1 MRRRLFTLCAV
12 VAIAAIAVP
21 VAAARNLTPRAST
34 LTLAFEGP
42 LTGGQAANGQD
53 MLRGTKLAIAE
64 INKAGGVLGMQ
75 IKLITGNDK
84 ATPSIGVTVAENLVK
99 QKPFGLIGP
108 YNSSVGLANLP
119 IYIAGGVFPVQLTS
133 TDDTKKL
140 GITVQPKN
148 SQISPVEVQWMT
160 EQKAGK
166 VSILFD
172 PDTYTK
178 GMADRMFAALNKK
191 GVLVTKI
198 AIDPKSKDYSA
209 QVAQAVTNN
218 PDVVYVSTYYPQG
231 AIIAKNLLASQAS
244 HPTKCFM
251 GLANQDAAFVK
262 AAGIPAA
269 SACTFSG
276 VPTPSQFGN
285 TKSTAYVKNYAKK
298 FNTNPGPWGIFTY
311 DSVYTMVSA
320 IRRAGSLNYLSVSRQ
335 AFYTKNLSGAT
346 GMITID
352 PKTGYRSNVPVAIL
366 NVDATTGKFVLSKLY
381 TK

>member
-1 MRRRLFTLCAV
+1 MRRLFTLFLV

-21 VAAARNLTPRAST
+21 VAAARSLAPRADT

-53 MLRGTKLAIAE
+53 MLRGTKLAITE

-75 IKLITGNDK
+75 INLITGNDK

-99 QKPFGLIGP
+99 KHPFGLIGP

-119 IYIAGGVFPVQLTS
+119 IYIAGGVFPVQMTS
-133 TDDTKKL
+133 TDDTKNM

-148 SQISPVEVQWMT
+148 SQISPVEVQWMVA
-160 EQKAGK
+160 QKAGK
-166 VSILFD
+166 VSIMYD
-172 PDTYTK
+172 PSAYTK
-178 GMADRMFAALNKK
+178 GMADRMYAALNKR

-198 AIDPKSKDYSA
+198 AIDPKSKDFTA
-209 QVAQAVTNN
+209 QVEQAETNN
-218 PDVVYVSTYYPQG
+218 PDVVYVSTYYNQG
-231 AIIAKNLLASQAS
+231 AIIAKELAAAQAS

-262 AAGIPAA
+262 QAGIPASA
-269 SACTFSG
+269 ACTFSG

-285 TKSTAYVKNYAKK
+285 AKSTAYVTNYAKK
-298 FNTNPGPWGIFTY
+298 FHTNPGPWGIFTY
-311 DSVYTMVSA
+311 DSVYTMVNA
-320 IRRAGSLNYLSVSRQ
+320 IRRAGSLSYRAVSKQ
-335 AFYTKNLSGAT
+335 AFHITNLSGAT
-346 GMITID
+346 GKITID

-366 NVDATTGKFVLSKLY
+366 TVDGTSGQFVLQKLY
-381 TK
+381 TQ

>member
-1 MRRRLFTLCAV
+1 VHRRLFTLLV
-12 VAIAAIAVP
+12 VIAMTTTVAPIAAAHSLP
-21 VAAARNLTPRAST
+21 PRSDV

-42 LTGGQAANGQD
+42 LTGGQAANGRD

-64 INKAGGVLGMQ
+64 INKAGGVLGLP

-99 QKPFGLIGP
+99 QQPFGLIGP

-119 IYIAGGVFPVQLTS
+119 IFIAGGVFPVQLTS
-133 TDDTKKL
+133 TDDTKNM

-148 SQISPVEVQWMT
+148 SQISPVELQWMT
-160 EQKAGK
+160 TEKVGK
-166 VSILFD
+166 VSILYD

-178 GMADRMFAALNKK
+178 GMADRMFKGLKK
-191 GVLVTKI
+191 TGVLVTKI
-198 AIDPKSKDYSA
+198 RIDSKSKDFTA

-231 AIIAKNLLASQAS
+231 AIIAKNLLAAQAD

-262 AAGIPAA
+262 QAGIPAA

-276 VPTPSQFGN
+276 VPTPNQFGN
-285 TKSTAYVKNYAKK
+285 AKSTAYVKNYAKK
-298 FNTNPGPWGIFTY
+298 FSANPGPWGIFTY
-311 DSVYTMVSA
+311 DSVYTLVNA
-320 IRRAGSLNYLSVSRQ
+320 IRRAGRLSVSAVSNK
-335 AFYTKNLSGAT
+335 AFHTTNLSGAT
-346 GMITID
+346 GRITID

-366 NVDATTGKFVLSKLY
+366 NVDGTTGKFVLSKLF

>member
-1 MRRRLFTLCAV
+1 VRRLFTLFLV

-21 VAAARNLTPRAST
+21 VAAARSLAPRADT

-53 MLRGTKLAIAE
+53 MLRGTKLAVAE
-64 INKAGGVLGMQ
+64 INKAGGVLGLQ

-99 QKPFGLIGP
+99 QHPFGLIGP

-119 IYIAGGVFPVQLTS
+119 IFIADGVFPVQMTS
-133 TDDTKKL
+133 TDDTKNM

-148 SQISPVEVQWMT
+148 SQISPVEVEWMT

-166 VSILFD
+166 VSILYD
-172 PDTYTK
+172 PSAYTK
-178 GMADRMFAALNKK
+178 GMADRLYKALTKK
-191 GVLVTKI
+191 GVLVSET
-198 AIDPKSKDYSA
+198 AIDPKSKDFTA
-209 QVAQAVTNN
+209 QVEQAETNN

-231 AIIAKNLLASQAS
+231 AIIAKELLAAQAS

-251 GLANQDAAFVK
+251 GLANQDQDFVTRS
-262 AAGIPAA
+262 GIPAA
-269 SACTFSG
+269 AACTFSG

-285 TKSTAYVKNYAKK
+285 AKSTAYVTNFVKK
-298 FNTNPGPWGIFTY
+298 FHANPGPWGIFTY
-311 DSVYTMVSA
+311 DSVYTLVNA
-320 IRRAGSLNYLSVSRQ
+320 IRRAGKLSVKSVSKK
-335 AFYTKNLSGAT
+335 AFNTTNFAGAT
-346 GMITID
+346 GSITID

-366 NVDATTGKFVLSKLY
+366 NVDPTTGKFVLSKLY
-381 TK
+381 TQ

>member
-1 MRRRLFTLCAV
+1 MRRLFTLFLV

-21 VAAARNLTPRAST
+21 VAAARSLAPRADT

-53 MLRGTKLAIAE
+53 MLRGTKLAITE

-75 IKLITGNDK
+75 INLITGNDK

-99 QKPFGLIGP
+99 KHPFGLIGP

-119 IYIAGGVFPVQLTS
+119 IYIAGGVFPVQMTS
-133 TDDTKKL
+133 TDDTKNM

-148 SQISPVEVQWMT
+148 SQISPVEVQWMVA
-160 EQKAGK
+160 QKAGK
-166 VSILFD
+166 VSIMYD
-172 PDTYTK
+172 PSAYTK
-178 GMADRMFAALNKK
+178 GMADRMYAALNKR

-198 AIDPKSKDYSA
+198 AIDPKSKDFTA
-209 QVAQAVTNN
+209 QVEQAETNS
-218 PDVVYVSTYYPQG
+218 PDVVYVSTYYNQG
-231 AIIAKNLLASQAS
+231 AIIAKELAAAQAS

-262 AAGIPAA
+262 QAGIPASA
-269 SACTFSG
+269 ACTFSG

-285 TKSTAYVKNYAKK
+285 AKSTAYVTNYAKK
-298 FNTNPGPWGIFTY
+298 FHTNPGPWGIFTY
-311 DSVYTMVSA
+311 DSVYTMVNA
-320 IRRAGSLNYLSVSRQ
+320 IRRAGSLSYRAVSKQ
-335 AFYTKNLSGAT
+335 AFHITNLSGAT
-346 GMITID
+346 GKITID

-366 NVDATTGKFVLSKLY
+366 TVDGTSGQFVLQKLY
-381 TK
+381 TQ

>member
-1 MRRRLFTLCAV
+1 MRRITTLFLA

-21 VAAARNLTPRAST
+21 VAAARTMTPRADT

-53 MLRGTKLAIAE
+53 MLRGTKLAVAE
-64 INKAGGVLGMQ
+64 INKAGGVLGLQ

-99 QKPFGLIGP
+99 KHPFGLIGP

-119 IYIAGGVFPVQLTS
+119 IYIAGGVFPVQMTS
-133 TDDTKKL
+133 TDDTKNM

-148 SQISPVEVQWMT
+148 SQISPVEVQWMVA
-160 EQKAGK
+160 QKAGK
-166 VSILFD
+166 VSIMYD
-172 PDTYTK
+172 PSAYTK
-178 GMADRMFAALNKK
+178 GMADRMYAALNKR

-198 AIDPKSKDYSA
+198 AIDPKSKDFTA
-209 QVAQAVTNN
+209 QVEQAETNN
-218 PDVVYVSTYYPQG
+218 PDVVYVSTYYNQG
-231 AIIAKNLLASQAS
+231 AIIAKELAAAQAS

-262 AAGIPAA
+262 QAGIPASA
-269 SACTFSG
+269 ACTFSG

-285 TKSTAYVKNYAKK
+285 AKSTAYVTNYAKK
-298 FNTNPGPWGIFTY
+298 FHTNPGPWGIFTY
-311 DSVYTMVSA
+311 DSVYTMVNA
-320 IRRAGSLNYLSVSRQ
+320 IRRAGSLSYRAVSKQ
-335 AFYTKNLSGAT
+335 AFHITNLSGAT
-346 GMITID
+346 GKITID

-366 NVDATTGKFVLSKLY
+366 TVDGTSGQFVLQKLY
-381 TK
+381 TQ

>member
-1 MRRRLFTLCAV
+1 VRRLFTLSLV

-21 VAAARNLTPRAST
+21 VAAARSLAPRADT

-53 MLRGTKLAIAE
+53 MLRGTKLAITE

-75 IKLITGNDK
+75 INLITGNDK

-99 QKPFGLIGP
+99 KHPFGLIGP

-119 IYIAGGVFPVQLTS
+119 IYIAGGVFPVQMTS
-133 TDDTKKL
+133 TDDTKNM

-148 SQISPVEVQWMT
+148 SQISPVEVQWMVA
-160 EQKAGK
+160 QKAGK
-166 VSILFD
+166 VSIMYD
-172 PDTYTK
+172 PSAYTK
-178 GMADRMFAALNKK
+178 GMADRMYAALNKR

-198 AIDPKSKDYSA
+198 AIDPKSKDFTA
-209 QVAQAVTNN
+209 QVEQAETNN
-218 PDVVYVSTYYPQG
+218 PDVVYVSTYYNQG
-231 AIIAKNLLASQAS
+231 AIIAKELAAAQAS

-262 AAGIPAA
+262 QAGIPASA
-269 SACTFSG
+269 ACTFSG

-285 TKSTAYVKNYAKK
+285 AKSTAYVTNYAKK
-298 FNTNPGPWGIFTY
+298 FHTNPGPWGIFTY
-311 DSVYTMVSA
+311 DSVYTMVNA
-320 IRRAGSLNYLSVSRQ
+320 IRRAGSLSYRAVSKQ
-335 AFYTKNLSGAT
+335 AFHITNLSGAT
-346 GMITID
+346 GKITID

-366 NVDATTGKFVLSKLY
+366 TVDGTSGQFVLQKLY
-381 TK
+381 TQ

>member
-1 MRRRLFTLCAV
+1 MHYRLISLFAV
-12 VAIAAIAVP
+12 VTIAAIVVP
-21 VAAARNLTPRAST
+21 VAAARSLAPRSEV
-34 LTLAFEGP
+34 LTLAYEGP

-64 INKAGGVLGMQ
+64 INKAGGVLGLQ

-99 QKPFGLIGP
+99 QQPFALIGP
-108 YNSSVGLANLP
+108 YNSSVGIANLP
-119 IYIAGGVFPVQLTS
+119 IFIAAGVFPVQLTS
-133 TDDTKKL
+133 TDDTKNM

-160 EQKAGK
+160 AEKAGK
-166 VSILFD
+166 VSILYD
-172 PDTYTK
+172 PDAYTK
-178 GMADRMFAALNKK
+178 GMADRMFEALNKQ

-198 AIDPKSKDYSA
+198 PIDAKSKDFTA

-231 AIIAKNLLASQAS
+231 AIIAKNLFAAQAD

-262 AAGIPAA
+262 QAGIPAA

-276 VPTPSQFGN
+276 VPTPGQFGN
-285 TKSTAYVKNYAKK
+285 AKSTAYVKNYAKK
-298 FNTNPGPWGIFTY
+298 FSANPGPWGIFTY
-311 DSVYTMVSA
+311 DSVYTVVNA
-320 IRRAGSLNYLSVSRQ
+320 IRRAGRLSVSAVSKK
-335 AFYTKNLSGAT
+335 AFHTTNLSGAT
-346 GMITID
+346 GSITID
-352 PKTGYRSNVPVAIL
+352 PETGYRSNVPVAIL
-366 NVDATTGKFVLSKLY
+366 NVDSTSGTFVLSKLY
-381 TK
+381 TQ

>member
-1 MRRRLFTLCAV
+1 VRRLFTLFLV

-21 VAAARNLTPRAST
+21 VAAARSLAPRADT

-53 MLRGTKLAIAE
+53 MLRGTKLAITE

-75 IKLITGNDK
+75 INLITGNDK

-99 QKPFGLIGP
+99 KHPFGLIGP

-119 IYIAGGVFPVQLTS
+119 IYIAGGVFPVQMTS
-133 TDDTKKL
+133 TDDTKNM

-148 SQISPVEVQWMT
+148 SQISPVEVQWMVA
-160 EQKAGK
+160 QKAGK
-166 VSILFD
+166 VSIMYD
-172 PDTYTK
+172 PSAYTK
-178 GMADRMFAALNKK
+178 GMADRMYAALNKR

-198 AIDPKSKDYSA
+198 AIDPKSKDFTA
-209 QVAQAVTNN
+209 QVEQAETNN
-218 PDVVYVSTYYPQG
+218 PDVVYVSTYYNQG
-231 AIIAKNLLASQAS
+231 AIIAKELAAAQAS

-262 AAGIPAA
+262 QAGIPASA
-269 SACTFSG
+269 ACTFSG

-285 TKSTAYVKNYAKK
+285 AKSTAYVTNYAKK
-298 FNTNPGPWGIFTY
+298 FHTNPGPWGIFTY
-311 DSVYTMVSA
+311 DSVYTMVNA
-320 IRRAGSLNYLSVSRQ
+320 IRRAGSLSYRAVSKQ
-335 AFYTKNLSGAT
+335 AFHITNLSGAT
-346 GMITID
+346 GKITID

-366 NVDATTGKFVLSKLY
+366 TVDGTSGQFVLQKLY
-381 TK
+381 TQ